1 MRRYEVNDLLEEGD
15 LLTLTE
21 EAMARPARPAR
32 RGWRRA
38 AAVAAC
44 LALVVCLAN
53 FGAIAAGVERL
64 FRYVAGVGAVPEESL
79 ILVQEEPI
87 EWTYDG
93 RTYVVRANQR
103 NGYIMVELDVLSKQ
117 PEVDRF
123 GDPRVQYYKVE
134 ILAGDTPLTYGFY
147 DMRNGWERHEDQS
160 GGGGACFYPLQ
171 GGGMLDESRY
181 FEAGYATMAYRD
193 DAFEAAQQPEE
204 GYTLRVE
211 EIIDSD
217 MVMEIPLRLVEPSAI
232 SAVTDTLE
240 LDEGTVTAL
249 VSSDGTRV
257 TFAFDSA
264 PLAEDT
270 YLNQVLVSEVTF
282 KDEFGN
288 SYQGGYR
295 NLRSGAGAAFMSEVA
310 LTQEPVGKI
319 TSVEIHNVNII
330 YAEWQEEPKI
340 SMEDGVRVTDHW
352 EHPEVI
358 YDNLGWVIDLP

>member
-1 MRRYEVNDLLEEGD
+1 MTKVR
-15 LLTLTE
+15 LTE
-21 EAMARPARPAR
+21 RQQAAVEN
-32 RGWRRA
+32 RGGSLLVSA
-38 AAVAAC
+38 AAGSGKTKV
-44 LALVVCLAN
+44 L
-53 FGAIAAGVERL
+53 VERL
-64 FRYVAGVGAVPEESL
+64 FRYVGGVGAVPEESL

-123 GDPRVQYYKVE
+123 GEPRVQYYKVE
-134 ILAGDTPLTYGFY
+134 VLAGDTPLTYGFY

-319 TSVEIHNVNII
+319 TSVEIRNVNII

-340 SMEDGVRVTDHW
+340 SMEDGVRVIDHW